1 MHPRLITA
9 KRLFVKTVTKTLWSS
24 GLKQSSHYQRW
35 WGSSGLS
42 FNLLFFIFLPTAF
55 LTETTF
61 VTVVYSSYLIHR
73 EALRIKP
80 YNTVTLLWVH
90 KNIKKQKKKEA
101 YKLLWGNIFWHS
113 SHRNPHIHLTYKHAA
128 DRIRLYQSCNLSLF
142 MHINYLKYFLRWFL
156 RAVGSSDQF
165 WLLVG
170 WLVVFFPFF
179 SLSVMLQ
186 MNRNNQSKVN
196 H

>member
-90 KNIKKQKKKEA
+90 KNIKKKQKTKKKHTNCSEETSFGTA
-101 YKLLWGNIFWHS
+101 ATEIHTYSWHTNMQPIVSGCTRAAICRS
-113 SHRNPHIHLTYKHAA
+113 SCT
-128 DRIRLYQSCNLSLF
+128 
-142 MHINYLKYFLRWFL
+142 
-156 RAVGSSDQF
+156 
-165 WLLVG
+165 
-170 WLVVFFPFF
+170 
-179 SLSVMLQ
+179 
-186 MNRNNQSKVN
+186 
-196 H
+196 